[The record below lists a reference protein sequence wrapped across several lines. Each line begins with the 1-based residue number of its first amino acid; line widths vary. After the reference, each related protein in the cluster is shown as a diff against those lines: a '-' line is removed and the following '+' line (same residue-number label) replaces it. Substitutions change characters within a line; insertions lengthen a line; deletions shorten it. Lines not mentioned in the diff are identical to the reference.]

1 MIRVS
6 SDTYEEIPFILYVSC
21 ESYADHGK
29 KNEAEDNHTKCAGK
43 QDLAEHLCFV
53 INWSRTKAI
62 GECSGCLRQ

>member
-53 INWSRTKAI
+53 IN
-62 GECSGCLRQ
+62 